1 MDKASLEIK
10 SFQDIE
16 KIYKLPKYFV
26 TNLDKENFGVLY
38 NQKAYIYNFIYFS
51 ELVYLCYLDFISLKL
66 KSRTELL
73 DDKVYFKE
81 PHNNYELLY
90 DFYQQRNLSEL
101 NIENKSVIGQSRIT
115 DPKNILNLLFIKNS
129 ILVLQKVVPDSFIQN
144 LKNKITTLKL
154 NSSLINEFLVNFINT
169 L

>member
-101 NIENKSVIGQSRIT
+101 N
-115 DPKNILNLLFIKNS
+115 
-129 ILVLQKVVPDSFIQN
+129 
-144 LKNKITTLKL
+144 
-154 NSSLINEFLVNFINT
+154 
-169 L
+169 